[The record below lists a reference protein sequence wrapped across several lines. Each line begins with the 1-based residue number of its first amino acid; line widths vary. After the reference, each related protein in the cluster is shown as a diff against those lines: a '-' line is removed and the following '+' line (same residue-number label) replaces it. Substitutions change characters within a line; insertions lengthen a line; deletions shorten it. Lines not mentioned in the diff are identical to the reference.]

1 MDDQALG
8 GAIMW
13 VPGGMMYA
21 LAGVALLAR
30 FMEREEAR
38 TRDEELSQLE

>member
-13 VPGGMMYA
+13 VPGGMMYVITA
-21 LAGVALLAR
+21 VALLAR
-30 FMEREEAR
+30 ALHVQDVRSRAEGI
-38 TRDEELSQLE
+38 L